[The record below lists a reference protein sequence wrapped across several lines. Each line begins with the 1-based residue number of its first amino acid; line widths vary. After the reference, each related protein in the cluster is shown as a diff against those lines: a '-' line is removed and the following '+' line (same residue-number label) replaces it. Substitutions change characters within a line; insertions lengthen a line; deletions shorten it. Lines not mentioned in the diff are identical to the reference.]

1 MRRRVSRIA
10 RRSLAVSGWKLA
22 AVRRD
27 DRRHRR
33 THGVAWNVE
42 EATVANDVTPGDVL
56 AGGRLVKVAM
66 TGPYYAPD
74 Q

>member
-1 MRRRVSRIA
+1 
-10 RRSLAVSGWKLA
+10 
-22 AVRRD
+22 
-27 DRRHRR
+27 
-33 THGVAWNVE
+33 VAWNVE

-66 TGPYYAPD
+66 TEPYYAPD

>member
-1 MRRRVSRIA
+1 
-10 RRSLAVSGWKLA
+10 
-22 AVRRD
+22 
-27 DRRHRR
+27 
-33 THGVAWNVE
+33 VAWNVE
-42 EATVANDVTPGDVL
+42 EAAVANDVTPGDVL